1 MVGFMQPLVE
11 KKPLEDIPQ
20 ELPILP
26 LRNTVAF
33 PFMILPLSV
42 ALAAEKEQ
50 K

>member
-1 MVGFMQPLVE
+1 MVGFMQPR
-11 KKPLEDIPQ
+11 EDIPQ
-20 ELPILP
+20 DLPILP
-26 LRNTVAF
+26 LGNTIAF